1 MLHPTRG
8 PRDWPNVRTTHLL
21 LLVLLALLYTLLNAP
36 KPLTI
41 DDDAYYHYAAQ
52 IAKDPLDPYGFEM
65 FWWQWPEPANHVL
78 APPLLPY
85 WWSLAI
91 RLFGQ
96 QTILWK
102 LWLLPF
108 SLLFVF
114 SLYALARRF
123 ARGLEMPLVWMT
135 VLSPTFLPSLNL
147 MLDVPALALSLCAL
161 AVFLRACDRQSL
173 GLAMLAGVVAG
184 LAIETKYTG
193 FLAPAAMLLYALL
206 FRRFSLWLAATVGW
220 TLLVFISWEAFMAQS
235 YGESHF
241 YYHYQQSG
249 GTSLGIKIEWFA
261 LPLLALLGGVAPA
274 VALLGLAAL
283 RRGWRTIGP
292 AAAVVAL
299 GYIAVAWSG
308 WSFDVPPSF
317 SQGILALPDSEP
329 VSVSLEQIVF
339 TCAGILACLILA
351 AVAWRSCW
359 PSRRSLWEPGWL
371 WHHRVSWF
379 LVLWL
384 GLEVAGYFA
393 LTPFAAV
400 RRIMGVVVVSTLIAG
415 HLAARTCRSPQRV
428 ALVRAIAIFSVI
440 LGLGFYG
447 VDFWDAWTEKQAV
460 EVAAEVREQ
469 KKQSETRARAD
480 YVGVIA
486 SAPGAGFPTNLP
498 WAALYLSRRKP
509 TVWYVGHWGFQHY
522 AERAGMV
529 PVVPDQSEFL
539 AGDWF
544 VKPDWCI
551 TQQVMYPPDQS
562 KAVPYEIG
570 FSDVLPLR
578 TVMCY
583 YANRGGVPLEH
594 HEGPRVPVTIYH
606 LKANF
611 LARSPPPA
619 R

>member
-1 MLHPTRG
+1 
-8 PRDWPNVRTTHLL
+8 LL
-21 LLVLLALLYTLLNAP
+21 LLVLLALLYTLLNCP

-41 DDDAYYHYAAQ
+41 DDAAYYYYAAQ
-52 IAKDPLDPYGFEM
+52 IAKDPGDPYGFEM

-85 WWSLAI
+85 WWSVAI

-96 QTILWK
+96 QTFLWK

-147 MLDVPALALSLCAL
+147 MLDVPALALSLGAL

-173 GLAMLAGVVAG
+173 GLAMLAGIVAG

-206 FRRFSLWLAATVGW
+206 FRRFSLWLAATVSW
-220 TLLVFISWEAFMAQS
+220 TLVVFVSWEAFIALN
-235 YGESHF
+235 YGGESHF
-241 YYHYQQSG
+241 FYHYQQNS
-249 GTSLGIKIEWFA
+249 GTSLETKFEWFA
-261 LPLLALLGGVAPA
+261 MPLLALVGGVAPA
-274 VALLGLAAL
+274 VGLLGLAALAAL

-292 AAAVVAL
+292 AVVVFVAAWVVAL
-299 GYIAVAWSG
+299 GYVAVASSDWTYA
-308 WSFDVPPSF
+308 VPRTLY
-317 SQGILALPDSEP
+317 QRILSPPYPES
-329 VSVSLEQIVF
+329 VSLSLEQIVF
-339 TCAGILACLILA
+339 TVTGGLTCLVLA
-351 AVAWRSCW
+351 AVAGRSCW
-359 PSRRSLWEPGWL
+359 RSRRLLWQPTWL
-371 WHHRVSWF
+371 WNHRVSWF
-379 LVLWL
+379 LALWL
-384 GLEVAGYFA
+384 GSEVAGYFV

-415 HLAARTCRSPQRV
+415 HLASRTCRSPGRV
-428 ALVRAIAIFSVI
+428 ALVRGIAAANAL

-460 EVAAEVREQ
+460 EVAAEVRERH
-469 KKQSETRARAD
+469 KQSETRVRAD

-486 SAPGAGFPTNLP
+486 SAPAAGFPANLP
-498 WAALYLSRRKP
+498 WAALYLSERKP

-529 PVVPDQSEFL
+529 PVAPDQSELL

-551 TQQVMYPPDQS
+551 TQQVMYPPDDHE
-562 KAVPYEIG
+562 AVRYEIG
-570 FSDVLPLR
+570 FSDGLPLR

-583 YANRGGVPLEH
+583 YANGGGVPLQH

-606 LKANF
+606 MKANF
-611 LARSPPPA
+611 RPRSPPPA